1 MFIFNWSP
9 SFKKRNV
16 PMVPQSSEGCA
27 CRLRHILLSTNH
39 SRLVG
44 HSVCVC
50 GFLCVCVCGPRVC
63 VWVWGFVLKR
73 DSFHLFD
80 FCRIINN
87 SRQEILPGCGHSGQV
102 PKQSSV
108 ALDTQMQKG
117 PSLGKD
123 EDIQR
128 TPASLYVFAKVQR
141 QRSLLARPT
150 SADWS
155 FMIQVKSKTEVSI
168 VLILDLIT
176 SQENLRA
183 GRREEQIMVNAVT

>member
-1 MFIFNWSP
+1 
-9 SFKKRNV
+9 
-16 PMVPQSSEGCA
+16 MVPQSSEGCA

-39 SRLVG
+39 SGLVG

-50 GFLCVCVCGPRVC
+50 GFLCVCVCGSRVC
-63 VWVWGFVLKR
+63 VWVWGFVLER

-102 PKQSSV
+102 PKQSSM

-123 EDIQR
+123 EEIQR

-183 GRREEQIMVNAVT
+183 DRREEQIMVNAVTWL

>member
-1 MFIFNWSP
+1 MFIVNWSP

-16 PMVPQSSEGCA
+16 SMVPQSSEGCA

-39 SRLVG
+39 SRVVG
-44 HSVCVC
+44 VC
-50 GFLCVCVCGPRVC
+50 GFLCVCVCGSRVC
-63 VWVWGFVLKR
+63 VWVWGFVLER
-73 DSFHLFD
+73 DSFRLLD

-108 ALDTQMQKG
+108 ALNNQTQKG

-123 EDIQR
+123 KEIQW
-128 TPASLYVFAKVQR
+128 TPASLYIFAKVQR

-150 SADWS
+150 STDWS
-155 FMIQVKSKTEVSI
+155 FMIQVKNKTEASI
-168 VLILDLIT
+168 VLILALIT